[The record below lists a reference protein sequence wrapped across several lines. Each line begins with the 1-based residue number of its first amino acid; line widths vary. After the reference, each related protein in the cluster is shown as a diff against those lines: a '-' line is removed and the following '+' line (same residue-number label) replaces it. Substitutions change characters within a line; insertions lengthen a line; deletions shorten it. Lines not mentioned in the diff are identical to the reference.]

1 MTTAAPY
8 GWSPLDPKS
17 VSYEFGEARYGKA
30 PNDIPASAT
39 GEQGGEDDYHS
50 QYVDPDGEFG
60 AAKVG
65 GGMKS
70 SFGGE
75 EGPDVDG
82 KPPFNTGSI
91 DLPFGHKVIEHG
103 RQNYREYF
111 LVQNIKDEKF
121 YVVIP
126 NIDEKGTEY
135 RSSPKPNRVSALE
148 DAYRIM
154 SASLPDSA
162 LAQLRRQHPETPA
175 LSPVEA

>member
-1 MTTAAPY
+1 
-8 GWSPLDPKS
+8 
-17 VSYEFGEARYGKA
+17 
-30 PNDIPASAT
+30 
-39 GEQGGEDDYHS
+39 
-50 QYVDPDGEFG
+50 
-60 AAKVG
+60 
-65 GGMKS
+65 MKS
-70 SFGGE
+70 SYGGE

-91 DLPFGHKVIEHG
+91 DLPFGHKIIEHG
-103 RQNYREYF
+103 RQNYREYY

-148 DAYRIM
+148 DAYRVM
-154 SASLPDSA
+154 SSSLPDSA

-175 LSPVEA
+175 LSGVEA